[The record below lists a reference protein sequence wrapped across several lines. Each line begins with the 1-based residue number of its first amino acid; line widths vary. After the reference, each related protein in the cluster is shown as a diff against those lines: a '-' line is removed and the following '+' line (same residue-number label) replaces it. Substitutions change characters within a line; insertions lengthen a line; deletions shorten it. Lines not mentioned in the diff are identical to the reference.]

1 MYYTEK
7 EMSEALQ
14 RASRT
19 IDLLTVACTS
29 YTRGINDCFALL
41 AEYDLELRGESKARD
56 IVTEPWKS
64 TKDWCLKL
72 ARKGYSVE
80 TYAEYCGYEIVKN
93 KRPKLGDI
101 AFYEGGMINSGDFW
115 VSTNEDNTGMCKK
128 LTTSFFERRIPLIAR
143 PIRS

>member
-41 AEYDLELRGESKARD
+41 AEYDLELRGQSKARD
-56 IVTEPWKS
+56 EIDFEWSNTRQFVVKV
-64 TKDWCLKL
+64 
-72 ARKGYSVE
+72 ARNGYTIPE
-80 TYAEYCGYEIVKN
+80 YLEYCGYELLKN
-93 KRPKLGDI
+93 NKPQVGDI
-101 AFYEGGMINSGDFW
+101 AFDNAALIHGGTHWFTTLE
-115 VSTNEDNTGMCKK
+115 TNEGVR
-128 LTTSFFERRIPLIAR
+128 SVRQAFFLERHVAVLAR